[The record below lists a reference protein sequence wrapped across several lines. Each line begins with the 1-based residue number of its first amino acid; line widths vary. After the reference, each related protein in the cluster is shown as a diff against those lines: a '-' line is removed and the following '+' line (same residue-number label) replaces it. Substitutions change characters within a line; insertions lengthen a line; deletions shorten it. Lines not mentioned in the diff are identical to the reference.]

1 MNINFLRMCSRAG
14 GYSLPWLITITSQTT
29 ILRFINDLTDRVYSG
44 NTYKASTFTY
54 QPSASDTGMSGGGS
68 LRIAAADA
76 NEVGS
81 VIALIESA
89 ASLRLDVVGILLASG
104 EVSEVKTFSH
114 TRGTVRWNG
123 REATFTMEADDRL
136 SMTFPA
142 LIFSHYNN
150 RGNG

>member
-1 MNINFLRMCSRAG
+1 MNINFLRLCARSG
-14 GYSLPWLITITSQTT
+14 GYSLPWLITIAGASTT
-29 ILRFINDLTDRVYSG
+29 LRFINDLTDRVYAG
-44 NTYKASTFTY
+44 HTYKASTFSY
-54 QPSASDTGMSGGGS
+54 QPNARDSGMSGGGS

-76 NEVGS
+76 NEVES

-89 ASLRLDVVGILLASG
+89 ASLQLDVVGILLDSG
-104 EVSEVKTFSH
+104 DVSEVKTFSH
-114 TRGTVRWNG
+114 THGTVRWNG
-123 REATFTMEADDRL
+123 REATFSMEADDRL